1 MSYGVIGVASLLVD
15 WASFVALTAAGMAT
29 IPANIF
35 GRIVG
40 AGLGFWFNGT
50 VTFKDAEG
58 HRVGW
63 PQMRRFLVAWVSIA
77 AVSTFA
83 MYTIDKQLDLRWAWI
98 AKPFVDTVLAG
109 LGFLVSRYWIYN
121 K

>member
-15 WASFVALTAAGMAT
+15 GASFVALTAAGMAT
-29 IPANIF
+29 IPANIL
-35 GRIVG
+35 GRMVG

-50 VTFKDAEG
+50 VTFKDAQG

-63 PQMRRFLVAWVSIA
+63 PQMRRFLVTWVSIA
-77 AVSTFA
+77 AVSTIA
-83 MYTIDKQLDLRWAWI
+83 MYTVDKQLGLKWAWI
-98 AKPFVDTVLAG
+98 AKPIVDAMLAG
-109 LGFLVSRYWIYN
+109 VAFLVSRYWIYN